1 MSDEAFRKE
10 LIKKNQTDLKR
21 QMDEKQKQRED
32 NFRRELDEAE
42 RVKSHLEDEEQQFR
56 SYAEKCTKEW
66 SDNGKSLYP
75 IIKHLSSTMKK

>member
-1 MSDEAFRKE
+1 MED
-10 LIKKNQTDLKR
+10 
-21 QMDEKQKQRED
+21 KQKQRED

-42 RVKSHLEDEEQQFR
+42 RVKAHLEDEESQFR

-66 SDNGKSLYP
+66 SENGKNLYP